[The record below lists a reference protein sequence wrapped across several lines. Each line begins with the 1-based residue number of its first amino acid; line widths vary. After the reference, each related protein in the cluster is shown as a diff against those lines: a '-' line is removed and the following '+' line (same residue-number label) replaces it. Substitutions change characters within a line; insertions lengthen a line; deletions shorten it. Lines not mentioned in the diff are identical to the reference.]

1 MIHLTVSRVVSE
13 LNEYLN
19 RRAPTMSPERVV
31 ADSLFDLS
39 GEPNTAANDKIV
51 ASVVN
56 VEQDRVYRPVDPFER
71 AGDGTAQFIRP
82 EINVNL
88 YVLFIANLGDY
99 NEALKAI
106 SHIIGFFQRR
116 SVFTIED
123 PDWSPDEN
131 ARVAFELF
139 TLSFE
144 QQNHLWGAIGSK
156 FMPCVMY
163 KAGLLKVRDTQ
174 VEADV
179 VGVEEILVNE

>member
-1 MIHLTVSRVVSE
+1 MIHLTVARVVSE
-13 LNEYLN
+13 LNQYLN
-19 RRAPTMSPERVV
+19 VRAPGMTPDRVV
-31 ADSLFDLS
+31 AGSLFDPDDT
-39 GEPNTAANDKIV
+39 PNSEMEEKIV
-51 ASVVN
+51 ASLVN
-56 VEQDRVYRPVDPFER
+56 IEQDRVYRPVDPFER
-71 AGDGTAQFIRP
+71 AADGTSQFVRP

-88 YVLFIANLGDY
+88 YVLFIANLSNY

-106 SHIIGFFQRR
+106 SHVIAFFQRR
-116 SVFTIED
+116 SVFNISD
-123 PDWSPDEN
+123 PDWDADDE
-131 ARVAFELF
+131 ARIAFELF

-179 VGVEEILVNE
+179 SPVEQILVNE